1 MSKPPSRQKYAVV
14 FIVIASICLVIIGVG
29 IYGSINLVREV
40 FVELPATAKAQEL
53 ATEEAKRNA
62 RATQERYA
70 TNTARDI
77 SDEGTAK
84 AQELATEEAK
94 RNARATQE
102 RYVTN
107 TARAI
112 SDEGTA
118 TVEAVTA
125 TARAGWS
132 VVHFDPFN
140 FYFWGGWPAGEES
153 DTFATVDY
161 DIDNGKYY
169 LEITAKEYVNWRVW
183 SNVHVGSEFELKVDV
198 QNKTGLSRDAYG
210 MAFRE
215 KDGDFYVFLINDI
228 TLLYR
233 VSMMKDG
240 AWYSLIQPIS
250 TDAIKPREINTL
262 EVEAYGNHLF
272 FYINDQFVGE
282 AIDDALKSGRAGLC
296 VDLPAGHEGVFVFDN
311 FTLSAPPD

>member
-1 MSKPPSRQKYAVV
+1 MMSKSPSRQKYAVV
-14 FIVIASICLVIIGVG
+14 FIVIASICLVTIGVG

-40 FVELPATAKAQEL
+40 SVELPATAKAQEL

-70 TNTARDI
+70 TNTAR
-77 SDEGTAK
+77 
-84 AQELATEEAK
+84 
-94 RNARATQE
+94 
-102 RYVTN
+102 
-107 TARAI
+107 AI

-132 VVHFDPFN
+132 VVHYSPFN
-140 FYFWGGWPAGEES
+140 FYYWGGWPAGEETNS
-153 DTFATVDY
+153 FATVY
-161 DIDNGKYY
+161 YGIDNGKYY
-169 LEITAKEYVNWRVW
+169 LEVTAKEYVNWQVW
-183 SNVHVGSEFELKVDV
+183 SNVRVGSEFELKVDV
-198 QNKTGLSRDAYG
+198 QNKSGLSRNAYG
-210 MAFRE
+210 VAFRE
-215 KDGDFYVFLINDI
+215 KYGDFYVFLINDI
-228 TLLYR
+228 SLYR

-240 AWYSLIQPIS
+240 NWYSLIQPLC
-250 TDAIKPREINTL
+250 TDAIKPWEINTL

-282 AIDDALKSGRAGLC
+282 AIDDVLMSGRAGLC

-311 FTLSAPPD
+311 FTLSAHPD